1 MGDSPTSPTVP
12 TTLSRPAQGLVGL
25 APVGLLALWLAGGLA
40 FHNRAQPTEPPEAEP
55 AAPNGPALFVQH
67 CAYCHGERGTGQGLA
82 GLNPR
87 ARYFGRDKY
96 KFTTTHKG
104 DQGGMPTDADL
115 ADTIRVGIP
124 GSAMPG
130 FAAKLTDAEM
140 QAVVTHLRAL
150 TRAGLTERYVLDAK
164 VNDEDPDWKEIAKK
178 VDKLAA
184 IDTPNVFPAFRPATA
199 ESAERGRALFLNAA
213 KTACA
218 SCHGT
223 DGRGGPAEND
233 KKNDLPHQGGDGTLN
248 RPRDLTT
255 GVLKSGDYEPGTT
268 RKARLYSLIFYGIP
282 GTPMPPHGKLS
293 PQETEDLIDYVLS
306 LKK

>member
-1 MGDSPTSPTVP
+1 MGTSPAATAPVK
-12 TTLSRPAQGLVGL
+12 LSRPAQGLVGL
-25 APVGLLALWLAGGLA
+25 APLALLALWLAGGLTVYSHA
-40 FHNRAQPTEPPEAEP
+40 RPAPAAEAEP
-55 AAPNGPALFVQH
+55 APPDGPALFVQH
-67 CAYCHGERGTGQGLA
+67 CAYCHGERGTSQGLA

-104 DQGGMPTDADL
+104 DQGGLPTDADL
-115 ADTIRVGIP
+115 AYTIRTGIP

-130 FAAKLTDAEM
+130 FDQKLTDAEVR
-140 QAVVTHLRAL
+140 AVVGHLRTL
-150 TRAGLTERYVLDAK
+150 TRAGLAERFRLEAEK
-164 VNDEDPDWKEIAKK
+164 NDEDPDWKEIAKK

-184 IDTPNVFPAFRPATA
+184 GDEPDALPPFRPATA
-199 ESAERGRALFLNAA
+199 ESVERGRSLFLNAA

-233 KKNDLPHQGGDGTLN
+233 KKNDPPHQGGDGTLN
-248 RPRDLTT
+248 RPRDLTS
-255 GVLKSGDYEPGTT
+255 GVFKSGVYAPGTT
-268 RKARLYSLIFYGIP
+268 DKARLYALIYYGIP
-282 GTPMPPHGKLS
+282 GTPMPPHSKLS
-293 PQETEDLIDYVLS
+293 PQEVEDLIDYVLA